1 MLKEVKKMSS
11 ASISSYLR
19 FYQYKGQDVINVI
32 DNFTQL
38 ELDALPFGAIKLDPQ
53 AKITRYN
60 LIEGQITQ
68 RDPIAV
74 IGKQFFLDL
83 AACGVGPHFWGRFK
97 QGIMKQSY
105 DEVFPYVFYHEMPE
119 TAMLVRMVLSK
130 STTEKAMWLLVRRLM
145 PNAV

>member
-1 MLKEVKKMSS
+1 MPTPAVSN
-11 ASISSYLR
+11 YLR
-19 FYQYKGQDVINVI
+19 FFQYKNQDVMSVI
-32 DNFTQL
+32 DKLTSL

-53 AKITRYN
+53 AKIIRYN
-60 LIEGQITQ
+60 LTEGQITQ
-68 RDPIAV
+68 RDPKAV

-119 TAMLVRMVLSK
+119 TAMLVRMALSQD
-130 STTEKAMWLLVRRLM
+130 SSEKAMWLLVRRLM
-145 PNAV
+145 PNA